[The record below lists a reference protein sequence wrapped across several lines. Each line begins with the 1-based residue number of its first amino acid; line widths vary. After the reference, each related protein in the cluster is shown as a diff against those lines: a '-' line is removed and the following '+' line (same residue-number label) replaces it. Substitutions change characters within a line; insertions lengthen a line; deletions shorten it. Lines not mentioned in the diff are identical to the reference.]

1 MAVSF
6 ALMPMLLAV
15 QSGLAALPAAGASRR
30 AFGGLDA
37 VGLRL
42 DALDMPQAHALR
54 SPPL

>member
-1 MAVSF
+1 VSF
-6 ALMPMLLAV
+6 VLVPALLAV
-15 QSGLAALPAAGASRR
+15 QSGLAALPAAGASTQ
-30 AFGGLDA
+30 AFGGLAA